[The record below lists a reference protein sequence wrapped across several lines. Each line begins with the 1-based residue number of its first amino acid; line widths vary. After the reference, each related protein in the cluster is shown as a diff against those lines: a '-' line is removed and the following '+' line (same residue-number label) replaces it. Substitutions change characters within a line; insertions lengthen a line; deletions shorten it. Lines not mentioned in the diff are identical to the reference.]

1 MEESAMRA
9 KMMIGFAST
18 ALLLMGTVVSA
29 ETYSV
34 DPAHTSLAF
43 SVRHLGIS
51 NVRGHF
57 GEFAG
62 TIVLDQGAIKKADA
76 TMQVK
81 SIDTGVKQRD
91 DHLRSADFFDAT
103 KYPVIT
109 FTTKSVEKKDDQ
121 FVLIADFTIRGV
133 TKVVRLPVKLNGPI
147 KDQDGKTRIGLE
159 GKLTINRK
167 GYGMNFDAVLETGV
181 ALVGEEVSIE
191 VNIEAVQQAE

>member
-1 MEESAMRA
+1 MRT
-9 KMMIGFAST
+9 KLMIGFAST
-18 ALLLMGTVVSA
+18 ALLLMGTAVSA

-167 GYGMNFDAVLETGV
+167 DYGMNFDAVLKTGV

-191 VNIEAVQQAE
+191 VNIEAVQQSDGK